1 MAYFD
6 KEILM
11 MRKTTA
17 LFLAI
22 AIVLSLA
29 GCASKAEPAEV
40 PAADNAEAI
49 VTFTDSLGRDVSVYS
64 ADRVAILI
72 GSFVDVFILAGGR
85 DRIVAAANDS
95 WTNFDL
101 DLSDEIVNTGSVKDP
116 ELEAILGAEPDFIIA
131 SSNTSADVD
140 LKDTFENAGITVAYF
155 DVENFDDYLS
165 MLDICT
171 TITGCRDNYEKY
183 GLEVQQQVE
192 NARAMVDGSAPKV
205 LYVRA
210 SGSSCKAKGSE
221 GNLLGEMLADLGC
234 VNIADTDNSIL
245 DNLSLEK
252 IMEDDP
258 YYIFVVLQGA
268 DPTDAQ
274 ELLESTLL
282 DNPAWQTLSAVQ
294 EGRFYMMENNLYNLK
309 PNADWGT
316 AYEKLATILYGEKDI

>member
-1 MAYFD
+1 M
-6 KEILM
+6 K
-11 MRKTTA
+11 KTTA

-22 AIVLSLA
+22 AIALSLA
-29 GCASKAEPAEV
+29 GCTTKAEPAEV
-40 PAADNAEAI
+40 PPVDEHEAI
-49 VTFTDSLGRDVSVYS
+49 VTFTDSLGREVSVCS
-64 ADRVAILI
+64 ADRVAVLI
-72 GSFVDVFILAGGR
+72 GSFTDVFILAGGR

-101 DLSDEIVNTGSVKDP
+101 DLSDDIVNTGSVKDP

-131 SSNTSADVD
+131 SSNTSADVE
-140 LKDTFENAGITVAYF
+140 LKDTFENAGITAAYF
-155 DVENFDDYLS
+155 DVENFDDYLA

-171 TITGCRDNYEKY
+171 TITGCRNNFEKY
-183 GLEVQQQVE
+183 GLQVQQQVNE
-192 NARAMVDGSAPKV
+192 ARAMVDGSAPTV

-234 VNIADTDNSIL
+234 INIADSDNAIL

-252 IMEDDP
+252 IMEDNP
-258 YYIFVVLQGA
+258 EYIFVVLQGA
-268 DPTDAQ
+268 DPTDAE
-274 ELLESTLL
+274 ELLKSTLL
-282 DNPAWQTLSAVQ
+282 DNPAWQTLSAVK
-294 EGRFYMMENNLYNLK
+294 EGRFFMMENNLYNLK